1 MFKSLFKVR
10 IAALINSLFSRTT
23 LSNKK
28 GGSAGGKIVVALLFA
43 YVVVVFAGM
52 FITLFYTLASAF
64 HAAGLDWLYGAA
76 AGLVAAALCLVGS
89 VFTAQSQLYN
99 ASDNE
104 LLLSMPVTS
113 AAILASRMA
122 TLLLINYAYEAVVVL
137 PAAAVWLI
145 CGLPVSVGSVICSVV
160 GFIILP
166 LMPLTLS
173 CILGGLIEA
182 ATVRMKNKNIVSLV
196 FSLALMGIYFYFCF
210 NAENAV
216 TALVADIAGL
226 VDKFSGVLTPLCWL
240 GRASSDGNAGL
251 LILFVLSC
259 IVPFAIMY
267 YILSKSFI
275 GIATQKR
282 GDASVKLHKPA
293 KDRVRGAFMAI
304 VNKEIRR
311 FESSSTYMLNAGLG
325 LVMMI
330 AATVLLVVKRE
341 SAVMLLAAFGEE
353 NMVLAIGTALLA
365 IGSIVII
372 SAPSISLEGKELWIL
387 QSLPI
392 CGSTVLRAKAFAH
405 IAIAAPV
412 AAVCAAAAGVILNFS
427 LVQTVCLVLLALDFT
442 AFTAYFGVLIN
453 LRFHRFDWISEA
465 TVIKSSVPIVIA
477 MFGSMVLAILPAG
490 VYALFV
496 YDKLSSTAYLFICA
510 AAFAAAAA
518 AMDAYIQKHGGERY
532 AALV

>member
-10 IAALINSLFSRTT
+10 IAALVNSLFSRTT

-28 GGSAGGKIVVALLFA
+28 GGTTGGKIVIALLFA
-43 YVVVVFAGM
+43 YVVVVFLGM
-52 FITLFYTLASAF
+52 FATLFFTLANAF
-64 HAAGLDWLYGAA
+64 HAAGLDWLYGAV

-145 CGLPVSVGSVICSVV
+145 CGLPVSVGSIICSIA

-166 LMPLTLS
+166 FIPLTLS

-216 TALVADIAGL
+216 TELVADIAGIAG
-226 VDKFSGVLTPLCWL
+226 KFSGVLTPFCWL
-240 GRASSDGNAGL
+240 GRASADGSAIW
-251 LILFVLSC
+251 LIMFALC
-259 IVPFAIMY
+259 CAVPFAIMY
-267 YILSKSFI
+267 YALSKSFI
-275 GIATQKR
+275 RIATQKR
-282 GDASVKLHKPA
+282 GDAAVKPTKRGA
-293 KDRVRGAFMAI
+293 ERVRGAFSAV

-325 LVMMI
+325 LAIMV
-330 AATVLLVVKRE
+330 AVTVLLAVKRE
-341 SAVMLLAAFGEE
+341 SAVAVLAAFGEE
-353 NMVLAIGTALLA
+353 NIVLIVGTALLA
-365 IGSIVII
+365 IGSTVMI
-372 SAPSISLEGKELWIL
+372 SAPSISLEGKGLWIL
-387 QSLPI
+387 QSLPLD
-392 CGSTVLRAKAFAH
+392 GSVVLRAKAFAH
-405 IAIAAPV
+405 IVIAAPV
-412 AAVCAAAAGVILNFS
+412 TAVCAAAAGVILS
-427 LVQTVCLVLLALDFT
+427 LTAVQTGCLVLLGLGFT

-453 LRFHRFDWISEA
+453 LKFHRFDWISEA

-477 MFGSMVLAILPAG
+477 MFGSMAFAFLPMG
-490 VYALFV
+490 VYFLFAQG
-496 YDKLSSTAYLFICA
+496 KLSATVYSFIWA
-510 AAFAAAAA
+510 AAFMLIGA
-518 AMDAYIQKHGGERY
+518 AMDTYIQKHGGERY
-532 AALV
+532 AALA